1 MFDFSSVEL
10 DIPALSISHFSRV
23 PAVWKKSVV
32 FAMTVEMFASKFNSK
47 LHHFVHLLSQSS

>member
-47 LHHFVHLLSQSS
+47 LHHFVHL